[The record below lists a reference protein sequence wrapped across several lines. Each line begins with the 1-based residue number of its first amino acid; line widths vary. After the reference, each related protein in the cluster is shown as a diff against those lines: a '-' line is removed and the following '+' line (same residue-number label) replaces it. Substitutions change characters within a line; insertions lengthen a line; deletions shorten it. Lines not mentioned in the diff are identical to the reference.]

1 MEAHDIEN
9 EYGIPW
15 QVVYG
20 ISDNTRAFWSQASAR
35 EALGYEPEDDSELKF
50 ADGVRELLSDH
61 GRVGP
66 L

>member
-1 MEAHDIEN
+1 
-9 EYGIPW
+9 
-15 QVVYG
+15 V
-20 ISDNTRAFWSQASAR
+20 
-35 EALGYEPEDDSELKF
+35 LGYEPEDDSELKF